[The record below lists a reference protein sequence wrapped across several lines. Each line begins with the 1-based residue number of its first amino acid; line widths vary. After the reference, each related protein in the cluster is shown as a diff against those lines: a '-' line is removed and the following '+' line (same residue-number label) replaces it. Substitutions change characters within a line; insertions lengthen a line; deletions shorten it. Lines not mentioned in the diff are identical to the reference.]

1 MLGQTTNPQL
11 EQVEQAVQAKVPPD
25 LMPAFER
32 IVTAGL
38 KVMYAPETRQMLA
51 NQLKQPGDPAQIVGE
66 GIAKLMGILYQ
77 QSKGTMPMKAAIPAA
92 QVLTCEAIDFAAKAG
107 IMQVSSDTIAQTTKE
122 MVTYLLQVFGFSQAK
137 IQQFIQAGMDHSASQ
152 GTMPASADAGAGA
165 PPPAAGGIVAGAR
178 GAA

>member
-11 EQVEQAVQAKVPPD
+11 EQVEQAVQAKVPPE
-25 LMPAFER
+25 LMDAFNR

-38 KVMYAPETRQMLA
+38 KVMYSPETRQMLA
-51 NQLKQPGDPAQIVGE
+51 NQLKQPGDPSQIVGE

-107 IMQVSSDTIAQTTKE
+107 IMEVSSQTIADCTKE

-137 IQQFIQAGMDHSASQ
+137 IQQFIQAGMAHSAQ
-152 GTMPASADAGAGA
+152 PEAVPAADGGEASA
-165 PPPAAGGIVAGAR
+165 PPAAGGIVASAR